1 MANPSLDT
9 DDDKPL
15 DPAVETVRRKL
26 IRFMIFNLGL
36 LGVALIAVVAA
47 IVYKS
52 RTAAPEIP
60 PAVGLEVPADGGVI
74 EGGIALPAGA
84 RIVSQ
89 SLSGDR
95 VSLYVEEPGG
105 ARAIY
110 VYDLAVRRMVGHFA
124 IKDRN

>member
-1 MANPSLDT
+1 MANQSLDN

-15 DPAVETVRRKL
+15 DPAVESVRRKL
-26 IRFMIFNLGL
+26 VRFMMVNLGL
-36 LGVALIAVVAA
+36 LGVALIAVVGA

-52 RTAAPEIP
+52 RTAGPVM
-60 PAVGLEVPADGGVI
+60 PATVGLEVPADGGVI
-74 EGGIALPAGA
+74 EGGIALPGGA
-84 RIVSQ
+84 HVVSQ

-110 VYDLAVRRMVGHFA
+110 LYDLAAKRMVGHFA